1 MERSCTPSN
10 VPNFLSSLEVKNE
23 VKSWAEIRNC
33 SDEGGREV
41 SAQRTSRGLLAC
53 FLNPPAC
60 DRIMTSHSNVH
71 QPADTYGTP
80 KTRELKTRIT

>member
-1 MERSCTPSN
+1 MERGCTPSN

-23 VKSWAEIRNC
+23 VKRWAEIRSC
-33 SDEGGREV
+33 SSEGGREV
-41 SAQRTSRGLLAC
+41 SAQRSSRELLAS

-60 DRIMTSHSNVH
+60 DRIMTSHSSVH

-80 KTRELKTRIT
+80 TTRELKTGIT